1 MNTAAINIRE
11 LNGLG
16 RLFHSPEHVIF
27 LSESTLHSTGSC
39 VWNGGMAPV
48 NGWLNLKVSGATH
61 ITDSPAS
68 TLQHYAR
75 AQGITQP
82 LAGMMTAASMDSLRV
97 TERSD
102 GDCRLACLV
111 TAGIQNARRAGDPA
125 DEQPAAGTINIALA
139 CNQRFTPAAA
149 IEALLVATEA
159 KTAACHDLAVVSPV
173 SGKMATGTGT
183 DSICLLSA
191 VEGDA
196 AVDYCGK
203 HTRLGEWIGGATYD
217 AVFDSVRACLN
228 LLR

>member
-1 MNTAAINIRE
+1 MNSAAINIRE

-16 RLFHSPEHVIF
+16 RLFHAPEHVIF

-102 GDCRLACLV
+102 GDGRLACLV

-125 DEQPAAGTINIALA
+125 DEQPVAGTINITLV

-173 SGKMATGTGT
+173 SGKLATGTGT

-191 VEGDA
+191 LEGNSAVE
-196 AVDYCGK
+196 YCGK

-217 AVFDSVRACLN
+217 AVLDSVRACLS

>member
-1 MNTAAINIRE
+1 MNSAAIHALE

-16 RLFHSPEHVIF
+16 RLFHSPQHVIF
-27 LSESTLHSTGSC
+27 LSDSTLHSTGSC
-39 VWNGGMAPV
+39 VWNGGIAQV
-48 NGWLNLKVSGATH
+48 NGWLNLKVSGTTH
-61 ITDSPAS
+61 IADSPAS

-97 TERSD
+97 TECGD
-102 GDCRLACLV
+102 GRLACLV
-111 TAGIQNARRAGDPA
+111 TAGIQNARRAGDAA
-125 DEQPAAGTINIALA
+125 DEQPVAGTINIALV
-139 CNQRFTPAAA
+139 CNQVFTPAAA

-173 SGKMATGTGT
+173 SGKLATGTGT

-191 VEGDA
+191 MEGDS
-196 AVDYCGK
+196 AVEYCGK
-203 HTRLGEWIGGATYD
+203 HTQLGEWIGGATYD
-217 AVFDSVRACLN
+217 AVFDSVRTCLS